1 MDRAADFDGYSK
13 LVRWAKIILPICSLA
28 LIVSIFAFSKPDAIR
43 DGSLFTDAEMAELAE
58 GQKITKAHF
67 AGVTVAGDAFTVE
80 AEEALPDAPKP
91 SRVELVK
98 PAAEINTE
106 RGLDIASW
114 AERGVLDIDQRSV
127 TLSGSVSLSTSSGY
141 SAQTDELI
149 LDFATGN
156 AASPGPVLA
165 QGPIG
170 SIESGSFLAEQN
182 SDPTIEGKQAVLYF
196 KKGVKLIY
204 VPQGK

>member
-1 MDRAADFDGYSK
+1 MVIASDTDGYSK
-13 LVRWAKIILPICSLA
+13 LVRWAKLILPVLA
-28 LIVSIFAFSKPDAIR
+28 LGLIVSIFAFSKPDAIR

-58 GQKITKAHF
+58 GQKITNPNF
-67 AGVTVAGDAFTVE
+67 AGVTLAGDAFTVE
-80 AEEALPDAPKP
+80 AETALPDAPKP
-91 SRVELVK
+91 TRIDLVK

-114 AERGVLDIDQRSV
+114 AEAGVLDIDGRSV

-141 SAQTDELI
+141 SAQTEELI
-149 LDFATGN
+149 LDFETGN
-156 AASPGPVLA
+156 ASSPGRVVA

-170 SIESGSFLAEQN
+170 SIESGSFLAEQ
-182 SDPTIEGKQAVLYF
+182 STDPAADGKQAVLYF

-204 VPQGK
+204 VPKAE